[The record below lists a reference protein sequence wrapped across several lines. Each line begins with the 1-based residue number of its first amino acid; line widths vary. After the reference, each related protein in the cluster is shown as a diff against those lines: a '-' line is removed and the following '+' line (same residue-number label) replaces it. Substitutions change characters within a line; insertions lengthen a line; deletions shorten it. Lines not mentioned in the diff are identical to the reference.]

1 MKREGTKMSKT
12 AIKILIT
19 IFILVSTAYIYSCAA
34 TRQQAET
41 RGATLLLRAFEGAP
55 PFIPHDV
62 EDEQTC
68 LDCHRLGENDA
79 MITPHPDRVNCL
91 QCHITQ
97 DMSIK
102 PFVESTF

>member
-1 MKREGTKMSKT
+1 MSKR
-12 AIKILIT
+12 AIKILLAV
-19 IFILVSTAYIYSCAA
+19 FILVSAVFVYGCITTQKQAA
-34 TRQQAET
+34 TG
-41 RGATLLLRAFEGAP
+41 GAILIPRTLEGAP
-55 PFIPHDV
+55 PFIPHEV

-79 MITPHPDRVNCL
+79 VITPHPDRVNCV

-102 PFVESTF
+102 PFVENTF